1 VSIVRRLPESYCRP
15 QMLTLFNTLTKEKET
30 FAPVGEVTLYVCGI
44 TPYDTTHVGHA
55 RVNVVFDV
63 LVRHLHH
70 HKLDVFY
77 VQNVT
82 DVDDSILE
90 RAAELGIPYDDLGDR
105 YMSVYF
111 DDLGALGMLPAH
123 NYPRAT
129 EAIEQMKA
137 MIEQLLKS
145 GHAYRVDGD
154 VFFRIA
160 SKPTYGELSR
170 LTREEMMKLERR
182 QDASTIDDPRK
193 GDALDFP
200 LWRAARPGEPSWDSP
215 WSPGRP
221 GWHIEC
227 STLVLNNLGRQIDIH
242 GGGEDLIFPHH
253 ENEIAQSEAATGA
266 RPFARLWMHVA
277 LVRLKGEKMSKS
289 DGNMVF
295 VRDLLKRHPADAIRL
310 YLLSTHYRRPL
321 DFDEDA
327 LSASDEQARTLAAAS
342 RVPPNWSGTENIDAK
357 GRSLRFDEA
366 IDDDLDTPRAVQ
378 EMCGLAEE
386 LLNAADGTATYRA
399 RATLRALASR
409 LGLSLETGAPER

>member
-1 VSIVRRLPESYCRP
+1 
-15 QMLTLFNTLTKEKET
+15 MLTLFNTLTRKKET

-70 HKLDVFY
+70 RKLNVFY

-90 RAAELGIPYDDLGDR
+90 RAAELDIPYDDLGDR

-111 DDLGALGMLPAH
+111 DDLSALGMLPAH

-137 MIEQLLKS
+137 VIEQLLKS
-145 GHAYRVDGD
+145 GNAYRVDGD

-170 LTREEMMKLERR
+170 LTREEMMEVERR

-193 GDALDFP
+193 EDPLDFP
-200 LWRAARPGEPSWDSP
+200 LWRAGRPGEPSWDSP
-215 WSPGRP
+215 WSSGRP

-253 ENEIAQSEAATGA
+253 ENEIAQSESATGA
-266 RPFARLWMHVA
+266 RPFARLWLHVA
-277 LVRLKGEKMSKS
+277 LVRLGGDKMSKS

-295 VRDLLKRHPADAIRL
+295 VRDLLERHTSDALRL

-321 DFDEDA
+321 DFDDDA
-327 LSASDEQARTLAAAS
+327 LVVSAETARTLAAAS
-342 RVPPNWSGTENIDAK
+342 RVPPNWSGTENIDAEAK
-357 GRSLRFDEA
+357 SRRFDEA

-378 EMCGLAEE
+378 EMCHLAEE
-386 LLNAADGTATYRA
+386 LLNAPDGTATYRA
-399 RATLRALASR
+399 RAALRALAAR
-409 LGLSLETGAPER
+409 VGLSLEHNRRS

>member
-1 VSIVRRLPESYCRP
+1 
-15 QMLTLFNTLTKEKET
+15 MLALFNTLTKETEP
-30 FAPVGEVTLYVCGI
+30 FAPAGEVTLYVCGI
-44 TPYDTTHVGHA
+44 TPYDTTHLGHA

-70 HKLDVFY
+70 RKVDVFY

-82 DVDDSILE
+82 DIDDSLLE
-90 RAAELGIPYDDLGDR
+90 RASELGLPYDDLGDR
-105 YMSVYF
+105 NMSVYF

-137 MIEQLLKS
+137 VIEQLLRS

-154 VFFRIA
+154 VYFRIA

-170 LTREEMMKLERR
+170 LTREEMIELERH

-193 GDALDFP
+193 EDELDFP
-200 LWRAARPGEPSWDSP
+200 LWRAAGPGEPSWDSP

-242 GGGEDLIFPHH
+242 GGGEDLIYPHH
-253 ENEIAQSEAATGA
+253 ENEIAQSEAVTGA
-266 RPFARLWMHVA
+266 RPFARVWMHVA
-277 LVRLKGEKMSKS
+277 LVRLAGEKMSKS

-295 VRDLLKRHPADAIRL
+295 VRDLLRRHSADAIRL
-310 YLLSTHYRRPL
+310 YLLSTHYRQPL
-321 DFDEDA
+321 DFDEDT
-327 LSASDEQARTLAAAS
+327 LSSSAEKARTLAAAA
-342 RVPPNWSGTENIDAK
+342 RIPPIWSGGETIDAE
-357 GRSLRFDEA
+357 GRIRRFDDA
-366 IDDDLDTPRAVQ
+366 IDDDLDTPQAV
-378 EMCGLAEE
+378 EEVCGLADE
-386 LLNAADGTATYRA
+386 LLSAADGAATYRA
-399 RATLRALASR
+399 RATLRALAAR
-409 LGLSLETGAPER
+409 LGLSLEVGLGS